1 MNIIRATF
9 RQKCFPGSRLHS
21 GPVNSLLRNSPR
33 LLSTETDGTQVPNFS
48 PDSLTQSPGVTYG
61 ILIGT
66 IKNTLRSDVVN
77 LLEGCD
83 LSLEDV
89 KTVYGQTFMPISI
102 LVKFHSPSA
111 YEKAVKF
118 ITKNRLY
125 RLDRAEPSQWFKT
138 RDYGAKTLLLEG
150 LPRMASRDDVERF
163 LSDWDYVPYNT
174 LMITR
179 PGVAEPIKTAVVPV
193 SSPIQAMNMFL
204 AKNRSYMGN
213 NQVLVRVLQ

>member
-1 MNIIRATF
+1 MLPRESSTQ
-9 RQKCFPGSRLHS
+9 RTCQFPIAEFAEAVIDGNRWDSSPKFFSRFAYS
-21 GPVNSLLRNSPR
+21 RSWCYVW
-33 LLSTETDGTQVPNFS
+33 
-48 PDSLTQSPGVTYG
+48 

-89 KTVYGQTFMPISI
+89 RTVYGQTFMPISI

-111 YEKAVKF
+111 YEKAVKL

-125 RLDRAEPSQWFKT
+125 RLDRADPSQWFKAK
-138 RDYGAKTLLLEG
+138 DYGAKTLLLEG
-150 LPRMASRDDVERF
+150 LPRMASRDEVERF